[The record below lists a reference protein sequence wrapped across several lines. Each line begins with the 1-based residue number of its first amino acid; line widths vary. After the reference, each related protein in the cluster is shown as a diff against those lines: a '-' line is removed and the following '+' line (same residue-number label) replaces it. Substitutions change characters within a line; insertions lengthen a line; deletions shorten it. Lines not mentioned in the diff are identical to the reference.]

1 MSDTPG
7 PWGPYRATIEDH
19 LDSCADYLG
28 RLRRSLA
35 GEIAPDRHYFADKA
49 HQLHNAARR
58 MVRIVQ
64 DIDRW
69 LGECGTTLEHDQA
82 DGTRLIGECTLP
94 AGHNAAHNDDGAG
107 RLVAGRI
114 TGELRD
120 LADTV
125 ERVSQHFGWSAPT
138 VDRGLTDAPGTIANS
153 RDALANLA
161 VSLDTIGRQT
171 PGSPRRSAPS
181 TSSPTPH
188 SPAGPTSMCATTR
201 RPALVGWPVR
211 HQTEPRPDRDG
222 ANRGPSGRVW
232 GELASRRRP
241 RPHAT

>member
-1 MSDTPG
+1 MSDTQG

-19 LDSCADYLG
+19 LDCCADYLG

-49 HQLHNAARR
+49 HQLHNAALR

-69 LGECGTTLEHDQA
+69 LGECGTTVERDEA
-82 DGTRLIGECTLP
+82 DGTRLTGECTLP
-94 AGHNAAHNDDGAG
+94 ACHDGAHDDDGAG

-120 LADTV
+120 LADAV
-125 ERVSQHFGWSAPT
+125 GRVSQHFGWSAPA
-138 VDRGLTDAPGTIANS
+138 VDRDLTNAPSTIANG

-161 VSLDTIGRQT
+161 VSLNTIGR
-171 PGSPRRSAPS
+171 R
-181 TSSPTPH
+181 
-188 SPAGPTSMCATTR
+188 TTR
-201 RPALVGWPVR
+201 LAEKLRALDLEPDTPQPGGALPRCVPPPADPPLSAG
-211 HQTEPRPDRDG
+211 
-222 ANRGPSGRVW
+222 
-232 GELASRRRP
+232 L
-241 RPHAT
+241 

>member
-7 PWGPYRATIEDH
+7 PWGPYQATIQDH

-35 GEIAPDRHYFADKA
+35 GEIAPDRNYFADKA

-69 LGECGTTLEHDQA
+69 LGECGMTVEHDQA

-94 AGHNAAHNDDGAG
+94 AGHDGAHDDDGAG

-125 ERVSQHFGWSAPT
+125 ERVSQHFGWSAPA
-138 VDRGLTDAPGTIANS
+138 VDRDLTDAPGTVANS
-153 RDALANLA
+153 CDALANLA
-161 VSLDTIGRQT
+161 VSLDTIGRRTIRLAEQIRVIDLEPDT
-171 PGSPRRSAPS
+171 PQPGGALPRCVPAPADPPLSA
-181 TSSPTPH
+181 
-188 SPAGPTSMCATTR
+188 G
-201 RPALVGWPVR
+201 L
-211 HQTEPRPDRDG
+211 
-222 ANRGPSGRVW
+222 
-232 GELASRRRP
+232 
-241 RPHAT
+241 